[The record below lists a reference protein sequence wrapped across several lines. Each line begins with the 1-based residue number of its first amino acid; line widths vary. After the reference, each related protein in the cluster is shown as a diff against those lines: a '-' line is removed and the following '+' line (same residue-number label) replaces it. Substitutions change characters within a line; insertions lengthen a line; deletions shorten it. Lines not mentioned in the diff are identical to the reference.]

1 MDRARYLV
9 LWLCRGSVVE
19 SEVGLVVVRVVSL
32 TGVVGGGTVGIVVGN
47 VGGVGAA
54 DVVVN
59 CRVFCFWRCSRRRL
73 AGLIVP

>member
-1 MDRARYLV
+1 MERARYLV

-19 SEVGLVVVRVVSL
+19 SEVGLVVVRVVLL
-32 TGVVGGGTVGIVVGN
+32 TGVARGGIVGIG
-47 VGGVGAA
+47 GGVGAV

-73 AGLIVP
+73 AGLMVP